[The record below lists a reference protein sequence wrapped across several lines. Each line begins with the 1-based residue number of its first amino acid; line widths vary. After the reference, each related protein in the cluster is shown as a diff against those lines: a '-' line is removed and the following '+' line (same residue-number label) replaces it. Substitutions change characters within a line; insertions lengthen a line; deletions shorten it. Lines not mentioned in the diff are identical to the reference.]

1 MKQGRLYALDGARG
15 VAALFVLLFH
25 TLGSEFKLFSN
36 LYIAVDFFFVLSGF
50 VLAPAL
56 ARVTNLSK
64 ALSFLKS
71 RFLRIF
77 PMVLAVITFTVLYDL
92 SIIAKHLLLGE
103 DQTKSIILNV
113 PTILF
118 SIMMLQIFYKP
129 AVLVDYPIWS
139 LSAEWLANII
149 VISVDNFFRKKTF
162 LSVILGALL
171 VFISALIDSEV
182 LNQLGRAVWGFS
194 IGLVAFKHQNIYF
207 RLANSIKVIAISI
220 IPVYLMIPYFGV
232 FQSLISVWPFV
243 AGIVILSQQVV
254 SVRISKLCSLLGKYS
269 YGFYLWHFPMLSL
282 VGYMIRDLK
291 SENFSFSVFLLEINL
306 TILLSVLATRIS
318 IALFEEPIRSRWK

>member
-1 MKQGRLYALDGARG
+1 MYALDGARG
-15 VAALFVLLFH
+15 VAALSVLLFH
-25 TLGSEFKLFSN
+25 TLGSEFKAFSN

-50 VLAPAL
+50 VLAPAF
-56 ARVTNLSK
+56 ARVTNLST
-64 ALSFLKS
+64 ALAFLKS
-71 RFLRIF
+71 RFFRIF

-92 SIIAKHLLLGE
+92 LLIAKHLFFGE
-103 DQTKSIILNV
+103 NQTKSIILSV

-118 SIMMLQIFYKP
+118 SLLMLQVFYKP

-149 VISVDNFFRKKTF
+149 VVAVDSFFRKKTF
-162 LSVILGALL
+162 LSVIFGALL
-171 VFISALIDSEV
+171 LFISALIDSEV

-194 IGLVAFKHQNIYF
+194 IGLVAFEYQSIYF
-207 RLANSIKVIAISI
+207 RLAKSIKLIAISL
-220 IPVYLMIPYFGV
+220 IPVYLMIPDLGV

-254 SVRISKLCSLLGKYS
+254 SVHTSKICSFLGKYS

-282 VGYMIRDLK
+282 VGFIIRDLK
-291 SENFSFSVFLLEINL
+291 SSDFSFSVFLLEINL
-306 TILLSVLATRIS
+306 TILLSTLATRIS
-318 IALFEEPIRSRWK
+318 ITLFEEPIRSRWK